1 MTLIVRDLVLPLAEF
16 TLDVTVTLSRGATAL
31 YGPSG
36 AGKTTLLELIAGI
49 RKPRSGHIAMDGRV
63 LCDTG
68 VWIPPRHR
76 RVGYV
81 PQDDALFPH
90 LSVRQNVFY
99 GAANTE
105 DSRQFAVGSKQE
117 TPIPALS
124 PAYCKLQTAYDSR
137 DVIDVLEIG
146 TLFDRRVQNLSG
158 GERKRVALAR
168 ALLTRPALLLLDEPL
183 AGVDLAL
190 RDRVL
195 EYLVRVRD
203 ELPVPTIYVTH
214 HMQEVEAICEEIVV
228 LERGRVVEQRGLNR

>member
-1 MTLIVRDLVLPLAEF
+1 
-16 TLDVTVTLSRGATAL
+16 
-31 YGPSG
+31 
-36 AGKTTLLELIAGI
+36 
-49 RKPRSGHIAMDGRV
+49 MDGRV
-63 LCDTG
+63 VCDDG

-99 GAANTE
+99 GAAVDE
-105 DSRQFAVGSKQE
+105 SAG
-117 TPIPALS
+117 
-124 PAYCKLQTAYDSR
+124 

-146 TLFDRRVQNLSG
+146 TLFDRRVHRLSG

-168 ALLTRPALLLLDEPL
+168 ALLTRPGLLLLDEPL

-214 HMQEVEAICEEIVV
+214 HMQEAEAICEEIVV
-228 LERGRVVEQRGLNR
+228 LERGRVVEQRELNRNSKLKIEN

>member
-1 MTLIVRDLVLPLAEF
+1 MTLIVRDLVLPLADF
-16 TLDVTVTLSRGATAL
+16 TLDVSMRTSRGATAL

-49 RKPRSGHIAMDGRV
+49 RRPRSGRIEMDGRV
-63 LCDTG
+63 VCDDG

-99 GAANTE
+99 GAAAEEN
-105 DSRQFAVGSKQE
+105 AG
-117 TPIPALS
+117 
-124 PAYCKLQTAYDSR
+124 
-137 DVIDVLEIG
+137 DVIEVLEIG
-146 TLFDRRVQNLSG
+146 TLFDRRVHRLSG

-168 ALLTRPALLLLDEPL
+168 ALLTRPDLLLLDEPL

-228 LERGRVVEQRGLNR
+228 LERGRVVERRLVAPAQEL

>member
-1 MTLIVRDLVLPLAEF
+1 MTLIVRDLVLPLADF
-16 TLDVTVTLSRGATAL
+16 TLDVSLKTSRGATAL

-49 RKPRSGHIAMDGRV
+49 RRPRSGRIEMDGRV
-63 LCDTG
+63 VCDDG

-76 RVGYV
+76 RVGYM

-99 GAANTE
+99 GAA
-105 DSRQFAVGSKQE
+105 SAVEAG
-117 TPIPALS
+117 
-124 PAYCKLQTAYDSR
+124 
-137 DVIDVLEIG
+137 DVIEVLEIG
-146 TLFDRRVQNLSG
+146 TLFDRRVQRLSG

-168 ALLTRPALLLLDEPL
+168 ALLTRPDLLLLDEPL

-228 LERGRVVEQRGLNR
+228 LERGRVVEQREL

>member
-1 MTLIVRDLVLPLAEF
+1 MTLAVRDLTLPLSEF
-16 TLDVTVTLSRGATAL
+16 TLDVTVTLSRGTTAL

-49 RKPRSGHIAMDGRV
+49 RIPKSGTIELDGRAISN
-63 LCDTG
+63 L
-68 VWIPPRHR
+68 PSRLR

-99 GAANTE
+99 GANGHR
-105 DSRQFAVGSKQE
+105 D
-117 TPIPALS
+117 
-124 PAYCKLQTAYDSR
+124 

-146 TLFDRRVQNLSG
+146 ALMNRGVQRLSG

-168 ALLTRPALLLLDEPL
+168 ALLTRPDMLLLDEPL

-195 EYLVRVRD
+195 EYLVRVH
-203 ELPVPTIYVTH
+203 EEFPVPTVYVTH
-214 HMQEVEAICEEIVV
+214 HLQEVEAICEEMVV
-228 LERGRVVEQRGLNR
+228 LERGRVVEQRKV

>member
-16 TLDVTVTLSRGATAL
+16 TLEVSATLSRGATAL

-49 RKPRSGHIAMDGRV
+49 RKPRSGRIEMDGRV
-63 LCDTG
+63 VCDDG

-99 GAANTE
+99 GAADTDNAE
-105 DSRQFAVGSKQE
+105 
-117 TPIPALS
+117 
-124 PAYCKLQTAYDSR
+124 
-137 DVIDVLEIG
+137 DVIEVLEIG
-146 TLFDRRVQNLSG
+146 TLFERRVHRLSG

-195 EYLVRVRD
+195 EYLVRVHD

-228 LERGRVVEQRGLNR
+228 LERGRVVEQRAI

>member
-16 TLDVTVTLSRGATAL
+16 TLDVSVTLSRGATAL
-31 YGPSG
+31 YGSSG

-49 RKPRSGHIAMDGRV
+49 RRPRSGRIEMDGRV
-63 LCDTG
+63 MCDDG

-76 RVGYV
+76 RIGYV

-99 GAANTE
+99 GAADTE
-105 DSRQFAVGSKQE
+105 NAD
-117 TPIPALS
+117 
-124 PAYCKLQTAYDSR
+124 

-214 HMQEVEAICEEIVV
+214 HMQEVEAICDEIVV
-228 LERGRVVEQRGLNR
+228 LERGRVAEQRVIGAALFGVR

>member
-1 MTLIVRDLVLPLAEF
+1 MTVIVRDVVLPLSDF
-16 TLDVTVTLSRGATAL
+16 TLEVSATFSRGTTAL

-49 RKPRSGHIAMDGRV
+49 RKPRSGFIAMDERIV
-63 LCDTG
+63 VDEKTF
-68 VWIPPRHR
+68 VPPRFR

-99 GAANTE
+99 GGAANG
-105 DSRQFAVGSKQE
+105 D
-117 TPIPALS
+117 
-124 PAYCKLQTAYDSR
+124 
-137 DVIDVLEIG
+137 DVIEVLEIE
-146 TLFDRRVQNLSG
+146 TLLDRSVRKLSG

-168 ALLTRPALLLLDEPL
+168 ALVTRPDVLLLDEPL

-214 HMQEVEAICEEIVV
+214 HMQEVEAICEEIVM
-228 LERGRVVEQRGLNR
+228 LERGRVTGVRQTNDAAR

>member
-1 MTLIVRDLVLPLAEF
+1 MTLIVRDLVLPLADF
-16 TLDVTVTLSRGATAL
+16 TLDVSMRTSRGATAL

-49 RKPRSGHIAMDGRV
+49 RRPRSGRIEMDGRV
-63 LCDTG
+63 VCDDG

-90 LSVRQNVFY
+90 LSVRQNVVY
-99 GAANTE
+99 GAAVEEN
-105 DSRQFAVGSKQE
+105 AG
-117 TPIPALS
+117 
-124 PAYCKLQTAYDSR
+124 

-146 TLFDRRVQNLSG
+146 TLFDRRVHRLSG

-168 ALLTRPALLLLDEPL
+168 ALLTRPDLLLLDEPL

-228 LERGRVVEQRGLNR
+228 LERGRVVEQRAFG

>member
-1 MTLIVRDLVLPLAEF
+1 MTLIVRDLVLPLADF
-16 TLDVTVTLSRGATAL
+16 TLDVSMKTSRGATAL

-49 RKPRSGHIAMDGRV
+49 RRPRSGRIEMDGRV
-63 LCDTG
+63 VCDDG

-99 GAANTE
+99 GAGHGA
-105 DSRQFAVGSKQE
+105 AGSE
-117 TPIPALS
+117 NAG
-124 PAYCKLQTAYDSR
+124 
-137 DVIDVLEIG
+137 DVIEVLEIG
-146 TLFDRRVQNLSG
+146 TLFDRRVQRLSG

-168 ALLTRPALLLLDEPL
+168 ALLTRPDLLLLDEPL

-228 LERGRVVEQRGLNR
+228 LERGRVVEQREL

>member
-16 TLDVTVTLSRGATAL
+16 TLDVSVTLSRGATAL

-49 RKPRSGHIAMDGRV
+49 RRPRSGRIEMDGRV
-63 LCDTG
+63 VCDDG

-76 RVGYV
+76 HIGYV

-99 GAANTE
+99 GAADTE
-105 DSRQFAVGSKQE
+105 NSE
-117 TPIPALS
+117 
-124 PAYCKLQTAYDSR
+124 

-146 TLFDRRVQNLSG
+146 ALFERRVHRLSG

-228 LERGRVVEQRGLNR
+228 LERGRVVEQRAV

>member
-1 MTLIVRDLVLPLAEF
+1 MTLIVRDLVLPLADF
-16 TLDVTVTLSRGATAL
+16 TLDVSMRTSRGATAL

-49 RKPRSGHIAMDGRV
+49 RQPRSGRIEMDGRV
-63 LCDTG
+63 VCDDG

-99 GAANTE
+99 GAAVEEN
-105 DSRQFAVGSKQE
+105 AG
-117 TPIPALS
+117 
-124 PAYCKLQTAYDSR
+124 

-146 TLFDRRVQNLSG
+146 TLFDRRVHRLSG

-168 ALLTRPALLLLDEPL
+168 ALLTRPDLLLLDEPL

-228 LERGRVVEQRGLNR
+228 LERGRVVEQRDL